1 MHSKYFFSALLCC
14 LAFQVNFCQSPFPG
28 INRNQAAGFTYFEM
42 VKKGNQANDKLPVL
56 LAFHY
61 SAGTPA
67 ETFGY
72 FDSIDI
78 PVRILVLQGNHNKR
92 GGFSYFPIDYY
103 TRDSLAQALSARKTL
118 DSIAAFLVE
127 INKKYNIKP
136 VVSGISQGG
145 DISFLLAIHYPGLI
159 RSSFPIAGF
168 VHRHI
173 YEGFKKVSKK
183 GVPVYVFQGEKD
195 PIVALDYTRGE
206 VKTLQGF
213 LKISLL
219 TYPRLGHDISPELK
233 SDLSF
238 LLTKELMGRN
248 RNK

>member
-1 MHSKYFFSALLCC
+1 MDLKYHLSYLLCC
-14 LAFQVNFCQSPFPG
+14 LAFQVNFCQSQSPG

-42 VKKGNQANDKLPVL
+42 VRKGNQANDKLPVL

-61 SAGTPA
+61 SSGTPA

-78 PVRILVLQGNHNKR
+78 PVRILVVQGNFNKR
-92 GGFSYFPIDYY
+92 GGFSYFPTDYY
-103 TRDSLAQALSARKTL
+103 TRDSLSQSLSARKTL
-118 DSIAAFLVE
+118 DSIAAFLSE

-145 DISFLLAIHYPGLI
+145 DLSFLLGMYYPGLI

-173 YEGFKKVSKK
+173 YEGFKKISKK

-195 PIVALDYTRGE
+195 PIVALDYTRDE

-213 LKISLL
+213 LKISLF

-233 SDLSF
+233 KDLSY
-238 LLTKELMGRN
+238 LLTKELIGRK